1 MIIIW
6 WLRIK
11 KLPEF
16 ERYSKLMKDNSEAF
30 NSAGFSS
37 IKQVDKRIVVN
48 IQYKI
53 PMKGEANPVMQSF
66 IDGELIHRKV

>member
-1 MIIIW
+1 
-6 WLRIK
+6 
-11 KLPEF
+11 
-16 ERYSKLMKDNSEAF
+16 MKDNSEAF

-37 IKQVDKRIVVN
+37 IKQADKRIVVS